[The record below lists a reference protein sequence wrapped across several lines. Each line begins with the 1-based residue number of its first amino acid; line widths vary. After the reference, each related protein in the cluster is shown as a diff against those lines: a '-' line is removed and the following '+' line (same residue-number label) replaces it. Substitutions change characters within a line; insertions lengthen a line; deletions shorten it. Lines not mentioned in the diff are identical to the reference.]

1 MKAQRKLISFI
12 GLGSGTA
19 TPLLY
24 SYVKAHPK
32 ICAPDK
38 ETDFFSDTK
47 AYSQGIDWYE
57 GLYKDCGS
65 EFIYGDLAQNY
76 LKTAQVVSLITR
88 TYPSA
93 KLFAVIENPLV
104 SVRVAFIEA
113 CRKRTVS
120 PDISLAMFLKE
131 NPEIL
136 RSALYGR
143 QLVQYFSFYSQT
155 DLLVV
160 TASDVRDNTLTV
172 LAKVYEHI
180 GVDAKFIPLVIKH
193 LVPEDEEVRR
203 PGIIKRTRK
212 ALRKMI
218 VATYHGIIKKINP
231 PKIPLETLSEVARQ
245 LPLSPELEKY
255 LKNYYRQ
262 DVALLSNLL
271 HRNLS
276 VEWEMEKE

>member
-24 SYVKAHPK
+24 SYIKAHPK

-38 ETDFFSDTK
+38 EVDFFSDTK
-47 AYSQGIDWYE
+47 AYSQGINWYE

-65 EFIYGDLAQNY
+65 EFVYGDLAQNY

-93 KLFAVIENPLV
+93 KLFAVIEDPLV
-104 SVRVAFIEA
+104 SVKVAFIEA
-113 CRKRTVS
+113 RQKRTVS
-120 PDISLAMFLKE
+120 PKLSLAMFLKE
-131 NPEIL
+131 NPEVL

-160 TASDVRDNTLTV
+160 TAADVRNNTLAV
-172 LAKVYEHI
+172 LARVYEHI
-180 GVDAKFIPLVIKH
+180 GVDAKFVPLALKH
-193 LVPEDEEVRR
+193 LIPEDEEVRR

-218 VATYHGIIKKINP
+218 VATYSGIVKKINP
-231 PKIPLETLSEVARQ
+231 PKIPQETLSEVARQ
-245 LPLSPELEKY
+245 LSLSPELETY

-276 VEWEMEKE
+276 VEWGMEK